1 MQICKTIA
9 ELKKKIKE
17 IKNEG
22 KTVGFVPTMGYLHE
36 GHLSLMRQARKENDF
51 VIISI
56 FVNPTQFEPNEDL
69 ATYPRDLQ
77 RDVELAKSV
86 GVELIFAPEAEE
98 IYPENYKTIVE
109 VIDLSQSL
117 CGVTR
122 PGHFKGVC
130 TVVTKLFNIVQPDR
144 AYFGQKDA
152 QQVIIIRQMV
162 KDLHIPVEVIA
173 GPIVR
178 EADGLAM
185 SSRNKYLKSE
195 ERQAA
200 LVLFKALTIAREA
213 IQTGERRAELIEQ
226 IIIQMIAKEP
236 SVIIDYVSVVSGV
249 TLEKISHLE
258 GQVLIAL
265 AVFIGKTRLIDN
277 IMLEVA

>member
-1 MQICKTIA
+1 MKICKTIA

-200 LVLFKALTIAREA
+200 LVLFKALTIAREV